1 MAVQPML
8 PEATTQLWGQV
19 LTAVQ
24 GRLESQHAYNT
35 WLKPIV
41 PLTLSPQLV
50 ELEVPNPFFIDW
62 IHQYHLHTLRQ
73 SLCEILGS
81 EPEIRFTAREPLPP
95 TSEPRVLSGAPSPSV
110 ERSAPVATAR
120 GDRAW
125 LDSRLN
131 PRLRFESFVVGS
143 SNSFAHAAC
152 RAVVERPGE
161 AYNPLFIF
169 AGSGL
174 GKTHLLHAIGHAV
187 RESRPASRVYYVSAE
202 RFTNEMIYSI
212 QHAQTLSFRNKY
224 RNVDVLLIDDV
235 QFLAGKESTQEEFF
249 YTFNALRDA
258 HKQVVVSA
266 DKAPKDIPMLEE
278 RLTSRFN
285 QGLVTDVKQPDLET
299 RLAILRNRYEKD
311 SDGVKLPDDVLL
323 LIADRIRN
331 NVRDL
336 EGCLVRVLALGS
348 LSHQEITM
356 ELAEEVLQHY
366 VNPEPDRMAPD
377 RILSAVAERYGVR
390 IEALCGQRRTQ
401 SIALPRQVAMYL
413 MRQLTDL
420 SLVEIGRTIGGRDH
434 TTVIYGCEKVREL
447 VSRNHEVAEKVN
459 GLISTLA
466 SG

>member
-19 LTAVQ
+19 LSAVQ
-24 GRLESQHAYNT
+24 VKLETQQAFDT

-62 IHQYHLHTLRQ
+62 IHQYHLRSLRQ
-73 SLCEILGS
+73 SLHEVFGT
-81 EPEIRFTAREPLPP
+81 EPEIRFSARDPIAVTGLPESVTPAPLPAI
-95 TSEPRVLSGAPSPSV
+95 SLAEPFPP
-110 ERSAPVATAR
+110 R

-131 PRLRFESFVVGS
+131 PRLTFASFVVGS
-143 SNSFAHAAC
+143 SNAFAHAGC
-152 RAVVERPGE
+152 RAVAGRPGE

-187 RESRPASRVYYVSAE
+187 RQDRPSARVYYVSAE

-212 QHAQTLSFRNKY
+212 QHAQTLAFRNKY
-224 RNVDVLLIDDV
+224 RNVDVLLIDDI

-258 HKQVVVSA
+258 HKQVVVTA

-285 QGLVTDVKQPDLET
+285 QGLVTDIKQPDVET
-299 RLAILRNRYEKD
+299 RMAILHNRLEQD
-311 SDGVKLPDDVLL
+311 GDGVKLPDDVML

-331 NVRDL
+331 NIRDL

-348 LSHQEITM
+348 LLHQEINLT
-356 ELAEEVLQHY
+356 LAEEVLQHY
-366 VNPEPDRMAPD
+366 VNPEPDQMTPE
-377 RILSAVAERYGVR
+377 RILTAVSDRFGIK

-401 SIALPRQVAMYL
+401 SVALPRQVAMYL

-420 SLVEIGRTIGGRDH
+420 SLVEIGRAFGGRDH
-434 TTVIYGCEKVREL
+434 TTVMYACDKVGGLLRDDCAL
-447 VSRNHEVAEKVN
+447 ADKVN

>member
-1 MAVQPML
+1 MNEP
-8 PEATTQLWGQV
+8 
-19 LTAVQ
+19 
-24 GRLESQHAYNT
+24 S
-35 WLKPIV
+35 V
-41 PLTLSPQLV
+41 P
-50 ELEVPNPFFIDW
+50 VPTP
-62 IHQYHLHTLRQ
+62 
-73 SLCEILGS
+73 
-81 EPEIRFTAREPLPP
+81 REP
-95 TSEPRVLSGAPSPSV
+95 AQNH
-110 ERSAPVATAR
+110 TAR

-131 PRLRFESFVVGS
+131 PRLRFESFVVGG

-152 RAVVERPGE
+152 RAVTDRPGG

-169 AGSGL
+169 AGPGL
-174 GKTHLLHAIGHAV
+174 GKTHLLHSIGHSV
-187 RESRPASRVYYVSAE
+187 RESRPNSRVYYVSAE

-212 QHAQTLSFRNKY
+212 QHAQTLAFRNKY
-224 RNVDVLLIDDV
+224 RNIDVLLIDDI

-249 YTFNALRDA
+249 HTFNALRDA
-258 HKQVVVSA
+258 HKQMVVTA

-278 RLTSRFN
+278 RLVSRFN

-299 RLAILRNRYEKD
+299 RLAILKNRCERD

-348 LSHQEITM
+348 LLHQEITM
-356 ELAEEVLQHY
+356 TLAEQVLQDY
-366 VNPEPDRMAPD
+366 VNPEPDRMAPE
-377 RILSAVAERYGVR
+377 RILAATAERFGVR

-413 MRQLTDL
+413 IRQLTDL
-420 SLVEIGRTIGGRDH
+420 SLVEIGRLIGGRDH
-434 TTVIYGCEKVREL
+434 TTVMYACEKVSNL
-447 VSRNHEVAEKVN
+447 MATDTTIADKVN
-459 GLISTLA
+459 GLVSTLS

>member
-1 MAVQPML
+1 
-8 PEATTQLWGQV
+8 
-19 LTAVQ
+19 
-24 GRLESQHAYNT
+24 
-35 WLKPIV
+35 
-41 PLTLSPQLV
+41 
-50 ELEVPNPFFIDW
+50 
-62 IHQYHLHTLRQ
+62 
-73 SLCEILGS
+73 
-81 EPEIRFTAREPLPP
+81 
-95 TSEPRVLSGAPSPSV
+95 
-110 ERSAPVATAR
+110 
-120 GDRAW
+120 
-125 LDSRLN
+125 
-131 PRLRFESFVVGS
+131 
-143 SNSFAHAAC
+143 
-152 RAVVERPGE
+152 
-161 AYNPLFIF
+161 
-169 AGSGL
+169 
-174 GKTHLLHAIGHAV
+174 
-187 RESRPASRVYYVSAE
+187 
-202 RFTNEMIYSI
+202 
-212 QHAQTLSFRNKY
+212 
-224 RNVDVLLIDDV
+224 
-235 QFLAGKESTQEEFF
+235 
-249 YTFNALRDA
+249 
-258 HKQVVVSA
+258 
-266 DKAPKDIPMLEE
+266 
-278 RLTSRFN
+278 
-285 QGLVTDVKQPDLET
+285 
-299 RLAILRNRYEKD
+299 
-311 SDGVKLPDDVLL
+311 VKLPDDVLL

>member
-1 MAVQPML
+1 MSVQPML

-19 LTAVQ
+19 LSAVQ
-24 GRLESQHAYNT
+24 IKLETQQAFDT

-62 IHQYHLHTLRQ
+62 IHQYHLRSLRQ
-73 SLCEILGS
+73 SLQEVFGT
-81 EPEIRFTAREPLPP
+81 EPEIRFSARDPVAVTSPP
-95 TSEPRVLSGAPSPSV
+95 
-110 ERSAPVATAR
+110 APVTPTPAPATSLAEPVPPR

-131 PRLRFESFVVGS
+131 PRLTFASFVVGS
-143 SNSFAHAAC
+143 SNAFAHAGC
-152 RAVVERPGE
+152 RAVAGRPGE

-187 RESRPASRVYYVSAE
+187 RQNRPGARVYYVSAE

-212 QHAQTLSFRNKY
+212 QHAQTLAFRNKY
-224 RNVDVLLIDDV
+224 RNVDVLLIDDI

-258 HKQVVVSA
+258 HKQVVVTA

-285 QGLVTDVKQPDLET
+285 QGLVTDIKQPDLET
-299 RLAILRNRYEKD
+299 RMAILRNRLEQD
-311 SDGVKLPDDVLL
+311 GDGVKLPDDVLL

-331 NVRDL
+331 NIRDL

-348 LSHQEITM
+348 LLHQEITLT
-356 ELAEEVLQHY
+356 LAEEVLQHY
-366 VNPEPDRMAPD
+366 VNPEPDQMTPE
-377 RILSAVAERYGVR
+377 RILAAVSDRFGIKV
-390 IEALCGQRRTQ
+390 EALCGQRRTQ
-401 SIALPRQVAMYL
+401 SVALPRQVAMYL

-420 SLVEIGRTIGGRDH
+420 SLVEIGRAFGGRDH
-434 TTVIYGCEKVREL
+434 TTVIYACDKVGGLIRGDSAL
-447 VSRNHEVAEKVN
+447 ADKVN